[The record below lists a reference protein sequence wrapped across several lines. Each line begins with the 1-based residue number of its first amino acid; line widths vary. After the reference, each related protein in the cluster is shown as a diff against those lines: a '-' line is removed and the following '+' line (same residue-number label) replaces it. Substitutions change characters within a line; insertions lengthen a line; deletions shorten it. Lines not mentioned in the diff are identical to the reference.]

1 MKSFLKL
8 LIASIFIVNFAYA
21 DNHPTFENFEEA
33 GTEQEEIKT
42 TIFSGAKSRLK
53 IKVHTRNFTDKDKR
67 KLYKAIQILD
77 KVMSSNELKSLI
89 LNYQFN
95 GNTSFN
101 QNNEMTNEEI
111 YNHFLT
117 GAEELKPDED
127 HTMDFDLTM
136 YRSWNPWSDVK
147 GYTKP
152 DTMRI
157 WIHSKFYRRS
167 SWTAVDVAANMA
179 HEWVHKMGFGHPY
192 YYNDDRPHTVPYAIG
207 RLVGEVAKK
216 LNLNN

>member
-1 MKSFLKL
+1 MFML
-8 LIASIFIVNFAYA
+8 NFAHA

-33 GTEQEEIKT
+33 GTEYKEVKT
-42 TIFSGAKSRLK
+42 TIFSGIKSLLK

-77 KVMSSNELKSLI
+77 KVMSSPELKNLI
-89 LNYQFN
+89 LNYQFK
-95 GNTSFN
+95 GTTSFN

-117 GAEELKPDED
+117 GAEDLKPDED
-127 HTMDFDLTM
+127 HTMNFDLTM
-136 YRSWNPWSDVK
+136 YRSLNPWSKVK

-179 HEWVHKMGFGHPY
+179 HEWVHKMGFGHAY
-192 YYNDDRPHTVPYAIG
+192 YNNDDRAHTVPYALG
-207 RLVGEVAKK
+207 KLVGEVAKK